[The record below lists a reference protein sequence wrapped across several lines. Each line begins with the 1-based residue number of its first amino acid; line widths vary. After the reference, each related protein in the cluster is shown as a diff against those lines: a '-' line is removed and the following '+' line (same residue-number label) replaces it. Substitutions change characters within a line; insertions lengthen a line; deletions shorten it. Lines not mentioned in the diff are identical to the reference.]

1 MHLYEVALLE
11 IRSKKTITMT
21 NKNHCEPEARL
32 INQTPHENTNNNK
45 ERARMCRA
53 RSVTDNCPTPLTEMV
68 WDSIIDSPTVEK
80 WCRSISALI
89 NDEARKAEPD
99 WKGVKDKV
107 DAWKKGLD
115 VIIPQASGF
124 GGDGKR
130 KKENAQPNGL
140 VMLDIDNKDYSE
152 PADPEGLWQRF
163 VDRGGMERWTV
174 VLAHKSCSGRGLR
187 IIFEQPVGVDIR
199 EAQEQMADFLGVKD
213 KWDTSCTDMSRCSFV
228 VPRTYIYYEDREK
241 MFTPVEVVV
250 PSAEASTPSQ
260 KSLPVSPE
268 KTTETS
274 ENVQTA
280 YDGLPLTEIAA
291 RWVKNRLGTT
301 VIPEGN
307 RNNTLHTLAYELT
320 LITDNNGEAIRQALT
335 PLMDA
340 CGFSISPSE
349 NPIESAVKARR
360 EAQKKSRQGFPKELE
375 QAIADVKKDHSDDL
389 SPDVSEEQALET
401 KNPERGDDQDLP
413 PLPPVI
419 RELVGIAPKDFKTPT
434 AIGSLAELGTVA
446 SNIRGT
452 YLDGTEQAP
461 VFQVVIE
468 APQASGKDTMSSKLT
483 QNLLKRIIAH
493 DDEVIAEENDYNSKR
508 NRTQLR
514 PGQTMPEP
522 PRKPIQLLAANVSAS
537 ELKMRA
543 SQSQGL
549 IQIQVVSELDL
560 LTQSRSRGAWADLTA
575 TYRLGFEGGILSQDY
590 VNKETFNGRTPVLLS
605 VFSLGT
611 SDAVEKF
618 YGDYSAHNGTAS
630 RTIFGYIPD
639 QSFKSLPDWGQLTP
653 AQQRLIDQ
661 KLDEAFSLNYDE
673 EGKVKAPIQ
682 LNVKY
687 VADAMRDWCEEQREQ
702 AALEDSL
709 ARDTFRR
716 RAALI
721 GFRAG
726 LLAHWLWGNSRHK
739 KEVIALARWVADYTI
754 DRQIFKFGNR
764 LEEDAKRQAGYKK
777 PSEQQS
783 LVLNKLGNT
792 FTRQELY
799 DVLQAQGNNSGR
811 TVIHRLKKGGFIKEN
826 PDNPDTFMKVA

>member
-1 MHLYEVALLE
+1 
-11 IRSKKTITMT
+11 
-21 NKNHCEPEARL
+21 
-32 INQTPHENTNNNK
+32 
-45 ERARMCRA
+45 MCRA
-53 RSVTDNCPTPLTEMV
+53 RSVADQRPTALTEMV

-140 VMLDIDNKDYSE
+140 VMLDIDNKEYGE

-163 VDRGGMERWTV
+163 IDRGGMNRWPV

-274 ENVQTA
+274 ENVQTT

-291 RWVKNRLGTT
+291 RWVVNRLGTT
-301 VIPEGN
+301 AIPVGQ

-320 LITDNNGEAIRQALT
+320 LITDNNSEVIRQALI
-335 PLMDA
+335 PLA
-340 CGFSISPSE
+340 NESHFPLNE
-349 NPIESAVKARR
+349 LAQPIDSAVRARK
-360 EAQKKSRQGFPKELE
+360 ENEKKCRQGFPEELK
-375 QAIADVKKDHSDDL
+375 QAIDDVKKDYNNDLPTDDGEEHT
-389 SPDVSEEQALET
+389 SETQNSEQ
-401 KNPERGDDQDLP
+401 DDNQTLP

-419 RELVGIAPKDFKTPT
+419 RDMVGIAPPDFK
-434 AIGSLAELGTVA
+434 AAVIIASLPLAGTVA
-446 SNIRGT
+446 SNIRGNFN
-452 YLDGTEQAP
+452 GKEEAP
-461 VFQVVIE
+461 CFQVAIE
-468 APQASGKDTMSSKLT
+468 GHQGCGKDYMAGKLKDK
-483 QNLLKRIIAH
+483 LLPRILRH
-493 DDEVIAEENDYNSKR
+493 DKGVLAEETKYLSDCK
-508 NRTQLR
+508 RTQPR
-514 PGQTMPEP
+514 PGQQLPEP
-522 PRKPIQLLAANVSAS
+522 PKEPTQMLAGTISLS

-549 IQIQVVSELDL
+549 VQLQVVSEIAE
-560 LTQSRSRGAWADLTA
+560 LTQNRSRGSWANLTD
-575 TYRLGFEGGILSQDY
+575 TYRKGFEGGELTQDY
-590 VNKETFNGRTPVLLS
+590 VNKDTFNGRTNAWISMLV
-605 VFSLGT
+605 LGT
-611 SDAVEKF
+611 PDAVAKF
-618 YGDYSAHNGTAS
+618 YTDYDTENGTAS

-639 QSFKSLPDWGQLTP
+639 QFFKRWRDWGQLTS

-661 KLDEAFSLNYDE
+661 KIEEGYNLNYDE
-673 EGKVKAPIQ
+673 DGKVKAPVS

-687 VADAMRDWCEEQREQ
+687 IADSMKQWSDNQVEQ
-702 AALEDSL
+702 AGLEDSR
-709 ARDTFRR
+709 ARGVFQRR
-716 RAALI
+716 SAII

-726 LLAHWLWGNSRHK
+726 MLAHWLYGNSRHK
-739 KEVIALARWVADYTI
+739 QEVIAFARWVAEYTLS
-754 DRQIFKFGNR
+754 RLLFKYGTMYEQAAR
-764 LEEDAKRQAGYKK
+764 RQADYKQ
-777 PSEQQS
+777 PSAQQG
-783 LVLNKLGNT
+783 LVLNKLGKT

-799 DVLQAQGNNSGR
+799 NILLERGNKSGR
-811 TVIHRLKKGGFIKEN
+811 TFIFRLKNGGFINED
-826 PDNPDTFMKVA
+826 PDNPDTFIKVE

>member
-1 MHLYEVALLE
+1 
-11 IRSKKTITMT
+11 MT

-53 RSVTDNCPTPLTEMV
+53 RSVADQRPTALTEMA

-130 KKENAQPNGL
+130 KKENAQPKGL
-140 VMLDIDNKDYSE
+140 VMLDIYHKEYGE

-163 VDRGGMERWTV
+163 IDRGGMERWTV

-241 MFTPVEVVV
+241 MFTPVEVTDIQ
-250 PSAEASTPSQ
+250 PRIDCQTKQTDRLTDNSAKVTSAS
-260 KSLPVSPE
+260 L
-268 KTTETS
+268 
-274 ENVQTA
+274 QTA

-291 RWVKNRLGTT
+291 RWVVNRLGTT
-301 VIPEGN
+301 AIPVGQ

-320 LITDNNGEAIRQALT
+320 LITDNNSEVIRQALI
-335 PLMDA
+335 PLA
-340 CGFSISPSE
+340 NESHFPLNE
-349 NPIESAVKARR
+349 LAQPIDSAVRARK
-360 EAQKKSRQGFPKELE
+360 ENEKNCRQGFPEELK
-375 QAIADVKKDHSDDL
+375 QAIDDVKKDYNNDLPTDDGEEHT
-389 SPDVSEEQALET
+389 SETQNSEQ
-401 KNPERGDDQDLP
+401 DDNQTLP

-419 RELVGIAPKDFKTPT
+419 RELVGIAPEDFKTPT

-493 DDEVIAEENDYNSKR
+493 DDEVFAEENDYNSKR

-777 PSEQQS
+777 TSEQQS